1 MLVFFVQLIDG
12 MLFIFIDEA
21 FFFQAIDDGAEQFFE
36 IGLAQSRFDLFFF
49 VAWVVISHV
58 GFDEIYK

>member
-36 IGLAQSRFDLFFF
+36 IGLAQSRFDLFFL
-49 VAWVVISHV
+49 VA
-58 GFDEIYK
+58 